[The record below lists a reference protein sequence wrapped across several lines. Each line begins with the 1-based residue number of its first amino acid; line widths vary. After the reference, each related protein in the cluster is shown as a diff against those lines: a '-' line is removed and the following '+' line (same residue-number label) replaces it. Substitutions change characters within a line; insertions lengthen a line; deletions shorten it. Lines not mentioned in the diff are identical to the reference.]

1 MVTGIVA
8 GPRWFFGIDSVL
20 EAVSMLICLTIF
32 VFSLKLYRI
41 TKERR
46 HLYFSAA
53 FGLLTLAFFVRSITN
68 LVIHFRTVSDW
79 GMKHLPQMVVAKG
92 ILSVTKIFLLG
103 YTIHIALTLMA
114 LALLVVLC
122 LKIEDK
128 KPYFLMLMMMSV
140 LIYLSNSYFTSFYLL
155 SLILLGFITCYYFQN
170 FWTKRK
176 AATLLT
182 FIAFLLY
189 TFAPLAFLFQKMFG
203 LGYAVAY
210 ILQFSG
216 FLTMLAALLVVIFK
230 K

>member
-1 MVTGIVA
+1 MVTGIIT
-8 GPRWFFGIDSVL
+8 GPKWFFGIDSLL
-20 EAVSMLICLTIF
+20 EAVSMLICFSIF
-32 VFSLKLYRI
+32 AFSFKLYKI
-41 TKERR
+41 TREKR

-53 FGLLTLAFFVRSITN
+53 FGLLTLAFLVRSVTN
-68 LVIHFRTVSDW
+68 LIIHFRTVSDW
-79 GMKHLPQMVVAKG
+79 GMQHLPQIVVAKG

-103 YTIHIALTLMA
+103 YIAHIALTLTA

-128 KPYFLMLMMMSV
+128 KPYFLLLLLMSV
-140 LIYLSNSYFTSFYLL
+140 LVYLSNSYFASFYLL
-155 SLILLGFITCYYFQN
+155 SLILLSFITYYYFKN

-182 FIAFLLY
+182 FVAFLLY
-189 TFAPLAFLFQKMFG
+189 TGAPLAFFSQKIFG
-203 LGYAVAY
+203 LGYALAY

-216 FLTMLAALLVVIFK
+216 FLTMLAALLIVMLK